1 MKPRLAFALA
11 LIALATGCARTGR
24 LVYQPL
30 PVSPTRTHV
39 AGQAPPGRT
48 EEEARTLEPLRPL
61 FGDTLIGLVPGT
73 ADSTKR
79 FLGRLRDGYTSDTLN
94 LFFFGDNRPGYRSA
108 RLQNEYAIVGHMFQ
122 SPMKFLHGLVTLP
135 WAFAKGMYPD
145 LALVRDI
152 PGRIVQM
159 PTWGREAQVLSAML
173 AKIDSLNAHGQKVSA
188 VMNTGDLVKDGRMP
202 KHWERFLRLTR
213 PLSSRVPYF
222 AVAGNHERTDTV
234 DGRENW
240 RTATGLPVGS
250 DRLYYSFDS
259 ADGWVRFIALD
270 SNPIVDPGS
279 LWTREVQVK
288 YSKEEFDW
296 LVARV
301 KEHIGPVIVMMHHPP
316 FSAGYHR
323 NEWQRDSVLVERR
336 ETMVR
341 ALHDA
346 GISVIL
352 SGHEHA
358 YERALMTWPDAVLV
372 AIVTGGGGAP
382 LHKLPPPAQSARLFS
397 EYRVAGGG
405 IKPENVSTAQVFNFG
420 HMRLWFGG
428 GEFYAYAVDAQSK
441 ATQIDKVSIDLK
453 RYGIPKIDQHKIP
466 IAPSKG
472 PTAPKEREGKM
483 KAMVAGPDTTA
494 ASTRILQTPP
504 PAKAKAKAKTKANT
518 KSRGSTSG
526 TNAPR

>member
-1 MKPRLAFALA
+1 
-11 LIALATGCARTGR
+11 
-24 LVYQPL
+24 
-30 PVSPTRTHV
+30 
-39 AGQAPPGRT
+39 
-48 EEEARTLEPLRPL
+48 
-61 FGDTLIGLVPGT
+61 
-73 ADSTKR
+73 
-79 FLGRLRDGYTSDTLN
+79 
-94 LFFFGDNRPGYRSA
+94 
-108 RLQNEYAIVGHMFQ
+108 MFQ
-122 SPMKFLHGLVTLP
+122 SPIKFLRGLETLP
-135 WAFAKGMYPD
+135 VAFAKGMCPD

-152 PGRIVQM
+152 PGRLVQM

-173 AKIDSLNAHGQKVSA
+173 AKIDSLNAHGKKVSA
-188 VMNTGDLVKDGRMP
+188 VINTGDLVKDGRLP

-240 RTATGLPVGS
+240 RTATGLPVGG
-250 DRLYYSFDS
+250 DRLYYCFDT

-270 SNPIVDPGS
+270 TNPIVDPGS
-279 LWTREVQVK
+279 LWSREVQIK

-301 KEHIGPVIVMMHHPP
+301 KEHTGPVIVMMHHPP

-323 NEWQRDSVLVERR
+323 VEWQRDSVLVERR

-346 GISVIL
+346 GIAVIL

-358 YERALMTWPDAVLV
+358 YQRALMTWPDAVLI
-372 AIVTGGGGAP
+372 AIVTGGAGAP
-382 LHKLPPPAQSARLFS
+382 LNTLPLPVESARLFS

-405 IKPENVSTAQVFNFG
+405 IRPENVFTAVTFNFI

-428 GEFYAYAVDAQSK
+428 GEFTTYAVDALSK

-466 IAPSKG
+466 IPPAKG
-472 PTAPKEREGKM
+472 PKAPKESEGKM
-483 KAMVAGPDTTA
+483 KAAVAKPDTAA
-494 ASTRILQTPP
+494 ASRRILQSPSP
-504 PAKAKAKAKTKANT
+504 AKTKPKKTARPRAT
-518 KSRGSTSG
+518 TPKTSA
-526 TNAPR
+526 TP